1 MGPLLLLLV
10 IFHCFCQTA
19 VGQQEQHEGKEQQE
33 QELQGQAVQESG
45 YYLAS
50 VNNSDK
56 IGDSEQTWKKQKI
69 KNRSICAGPYLTST

>member
-1 MGPLLLLLV
+1 MGPLLLRLV

-19 VGQQEQHEGKEQQE
+19 VGQQDQHEGQE

>member
-19 VGQQEQHEGKEQQE
+19 VGQQDQHEGQE

-56 IGDSEQTWKKQKI
+56 IGDSEQTWKKQKKLRI
-69 KNRSICAGPYLTST
+69 EAFVLGPI

>member
-1 MGPLLLLLV
+1 MGTLLLLLV

-19 VGQQEQHEGKEQQE
+19 VGQQEQHEGQEQQE
-33 QELQGQAVQESG
+33 LPAQAVQESG

>member
-1 MGPLLLLLV
+1 MGTLLLLLV

-19 VGQQEQHEGKEQQE
+19 VGQQDQHEGQE